1 MSRTQSLLHR
11 RLVLC
16 LLAFLFLPV
25 SGRAAECDDL
35 DIQITT
41 TPVFPQFTLGL
52 HQHFEQM
59 RQVPTGPIDLLLV
72 GDSLVWGWDPHAW
85 GKGAEGK
92 SMWGIGIVGD
102 RTQNVLWRLQG
113 DALKKVLPRNVLL
126 LIGTNNLGA
135 LDKPCAI
142 VAGFEVIVHRMREL
156 WSDFR
161 LYIVLI
167 PPRGKNW
174 NEMETERRVVNQEL
188 TRRAE
193 SENWAIID
201 ADKALTCGFKQPCE
215 NYRWDL
221 LHLTS
226 SGYREL
232 SRIVAQALGW
242 SS

>member
-16 LLAFLFLPV
+16 LLSLLFFPI
-25 SGRAAECDDL
+25 SGRAADCDAL

-113 DALKKVLPRNVLL
+113 DALKKVLHRNVLL

-142 VAGFEVIVHRMREL
+142 IA
-156 WSDFR
+156 S
-161 LYIVLI
+161 
-167 PPRGKNW
+167 PPPTK
-174 NEMETERRVVNQEL
+174 
-188 TRRAE
+188 
-193 SENWAIID
+193 
-201 ADKALTCGFKQPCE
+201 P
-215 NYRWDL
+215 
-221 LHLTS
+221 
-226 SGYREL
+226 
-232 SRIVAQALGW
+232 
-242 SS
+242 